1 MAKPKIIT
9 TSDGSHSLFV
19 EHLDEHYHS
28 VHGAVNEALHVF
40 IKNGLEHISQSETK
54 IRIFEMGFGTG
65 LNALVTKQFAQKNN
79 LKIDYSAID
88 AFPLSWDE
96 CQALNY
102 LEQLNVPELAPFFQS
117 IHQVEWNKKIA
128 IDERFS
134 LHKIYA
140 KIEEVILNET
150 YDLIYFDA
158 FGPRAQSDMWT
169 KEIFQKLYNAT
180 TNNGTF
186 VTYCAKGQVRRDLE
200 SVGYKMERLQGPP
213 GKREMLRGTKLI
225 R

>member
-1 MAKPKIIT
+1 MGVKLVVTA
-9 TSDGSHSLFV
+9 DGSHSLYV

-40 IKNGLEHISQSETK
+40 IKNGLELVLQKKQSIK
-54 IRIFEMGFGTG
+54 IFEMGFGTG

-79 LKIDYSAID
+79 LKIDYTTIE

-102 LEQLNVPELAPFFQS
+102 TQELNAPELIPFFQS
-117 IHQVEWNKKIA
+117 IHHVEWDKKIV
-128 IDERFS
+128 IDEHFL
-134 LHKIYA
+134 LHKIHA
-140 KIEEVILNET
+140 KIEDVSLNET
-150 YDLIYFDA
+150 FDLIYFDA
-158 FGPRAQSDMWT
+158 FGPRAQNDMWT
-169 KEIFQKLYNAT
+169 KEIFKKLYNASS
-180 TNNGTF
+180 NNGVF

-213 GKREMLRGTKLI
+213 GKREMLRGIKHI
-225 R
+225 